1 MRPFYSEG
9 GKTLAYEVA
18 EQLGW
23 RAPDAVVV
31 PIASGNLHVKI
42 HKGFEELRELGLIT
56 AQPPR
61 VHGAQAEGCGP
72 VATAFK
78 TGQDVRP
85 VKPHTIA
92 HSLAIGTPADGRYA
106 IAVARATGGVIESV
120 TDEEIVE
127 GMLLLAQTEGIF
139 TETAGGV
146 TVATLRKLAA
156 AGALDPDGVTVAY
169 ITGIGL
175 KTQDAVAGAVPASVR
190 IRPSLRAFE
199 QAVLAASTA

>member
-1 MRPFYSEG
+1 
-9 GKTLAYEVA
+9 
-18 EQLGW
+18 
-23 RAPDAVVV
+23 
-31 PIASGNLHVKI
+31 
-42 HKGFEELRELGLIT
+42 LGLI
-56 AQPPR
+56 ASAPPR
-61 VHGAQAEGCGP
+61 IHGAQAEGCGP

-85 VKPHTIA
+85 VKPQTIA

-106 IAVARATGGVIESV
+106 IAVARATGGQIESV
-120 TDEEIVE
+120 TDGEIVE
-127 GMLLLAQTEGIF
+127 GMMLLAQTEGIF

-175 KTQDAVAGAVPASVR
+175 KTQDAVAGSVPGSVR

-199 QAVLAASTA
+199 QAVLVAPTA